1 VRFDVLSAFSI
12 MLALSWVLVSCGESK
27 FLRNVGVDLR
37 NHKAQ
42 KSNIMPTSYISVPV
56 SVSFL
61 SYSPS
66 YMSFAQYCDIYEVS
80 LDTRQYLSLNNVTK
94 HSTM

>member
-1 VRFDVLSAFSI
+1 
-12 MLALSWVLVSCGESK
+12 M

-42 KSNIMPTSYISVPV
+42 KPNIMPTSYISVPV

-66 YMSFAQYCDIYEVS
+66 YMSFAQYVLMMEAVRISETSVYFN
-80 LDTRQYLSLNNVTK
+80 DTTRRFIPERSRL
-94 HSTM
+94 HA